1 MGSAFGAGAGADAL
15 QEILRQK
22 FGEVMAR
29 QRGDQEQQR
38 IGLEQQR
45 NLEMQKSRELQQQQQ
60 AENSRV
66 LNDERTASAERI
78 RAAAAAK
85 TDHDAQVQGFF
96 NTPGLSPA
104 VQQWAR
110 GAALGFNQLTPHDY
124 EAPDVHRAHVDAD
137 AKQKADEAFAQHRR
151 TRDYDNAHQAP
162 VRIAGAKVVTDDP
175 SLPLGA
181 QRYIAQIAT
190 KHADDPNAARAEL
203 SAYLN
208 DPQTQS
214 VHPQLSPVKAL
225 EALKRSAPAGQT
237 DPLDAL
243 IAQASAGL
251 LGNAQGGGRGGA
263 PGATPRVSGATGP
276 TVAADPLGAKAREA
290 LEAAGYA
297 ATPENIQKFL
307 SNPANRQ
314 KLGGQ

>member
-1 MGSAFGAGAGADAL
+1 ML

-38 IGLEQQR
+38 IGLGQQR

-78 RAAAAAK
+78 RAAGAAK
-85 TDHDAQVQGFF
+85 AEHDAQVQGFL

-151 TRDYDNAHQAP
+151 TRDYDNAHPAP
-162 VRIAGAKVVTDDP
+162 MRIAGAKVVTDDP

-190 KHADDPNAARAEL
+190 KHGGDLDTARAEL
-203 SAYLN
+203 SAYLA
-208 DPQTQS
+208 DPQTQT
-214 VHPQLSPVKAL
+214 VHPHLSPIKAL
-225 EALKRSAPAGQT
+225 DALKRATAGT
-237 DPLDAL
+237 AGDPLDAL

-251 LGNAQGGGRGGA
+251 LGNGQSGGRSGA
-263 PGATPRVSGATGP
+263 PGATARVVGPVGGAQ
-276 TVAADPLGAKAREA
+276 VAADPLGASARQV
-290 LEAAGYA
+290 LEAGGYA